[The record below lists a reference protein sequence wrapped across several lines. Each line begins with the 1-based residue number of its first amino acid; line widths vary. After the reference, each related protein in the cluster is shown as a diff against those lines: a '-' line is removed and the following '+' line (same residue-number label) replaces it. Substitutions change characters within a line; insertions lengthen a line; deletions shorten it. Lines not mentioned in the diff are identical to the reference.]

1 MFRGKETCAA
11 IREVYSFLFPKKKD
25 LKRALERVNLETAVQ
40 SLRYRAEEILA
51 YQTHGTD
58 DAAFTYRGPVL
69 FQQRGYKVCSRTI
82 RHHSTEVETD
92 YLREL
97 WLLEDARFVELSV
110 VTVQYRSAT
119 EGYYTRYRTVHH
131 FMEEK
136 DWKDYSP
143 EEVIDLFED
152 FSRHPFDAS
161 GIDYYEV

>member
-1 MFRGKETCAA
+1 MCRNQGSIFFSVPEKE
-11 IREVYSFLFPKKKD
+11 RFERS
-25 LKRALERVNLETAVQ
+25 LERVNLETAVQ

-69 FQQRGYKVCSRTI
+69 FPQRGYKVCSRTI

-119 EGYYTRYRTVHH
+119 EGYYTSYRTVHH
-131 FMEEK
+131 LWRK
-136 DWKDYSP
+136 KTGK
-143 EEVIDLFED
+143 IIHQ
-152 FSRHPFDAS
+152 RK
-161 GIDYYEV
+161 